1 MILYFAD
8 RKMNILGQASTGLP
22 DGNVIEDDVKTE
34 EVDSG
39 VVTFSCCIPYTDNT
53 REKVERQT
61 EAGNYLLRKNGSE
74 NEFYTIIESESDTET
89 REVYIYAEDAGMDLL
104 NEVLKSSGDGVP
116 RSLKEYITDA
126 VYDSGFEI
134 GINESDDMEKIYYAL
149 DEQTA
154 SERILAMAERF
165 GCEIS
170 YSFEIEQLTITHK
183 YINIFRKRGKEL
195 GIQLTLHKDIDKITI
210 KKTVA
215 NLATALLCTG
225 ANDTAGVAVSLD
237 GYEYDDGD
245 FYTDGHYLKSRKA
258 VEKWSRYVWDKEPG
272 RLAGQDGHIVKRFTY
287 DTVSQEELCKQAV
300 AELKKI
306 CDTEVNYEA
315 EINRLPDGLQIGDT
329 VNIVD
334 DAGSL
339 YLSAR
344 ILKLETSVANDTKK
358 ATLGDYLIRKSGIS
372 EKVEELAGNFAEAM
386 KARPLF
392 TWTAYADDQNGT
404 GISLSPDA
412 KAYMGTAVNR
422 TTEEPDLSDPSIF
435 TWIKV
440 KGDKGDKGDTGPQ
453 GNPTG
458 ITVSAAEP
466 TSKFTGMLWKHTGTV
481 SGLVSNATYRWNGSS
496 WELYL
501 FTAENISVNDLA
513 ALNATIGGWEIKP
526 GKLQTTYDKNG
537 ASDEN
542 QIVHNYSTI
551 VSFNTDSDKIINLI
565 LTDDVP
571 DSGDGNAITSQVNTY
586 INNLGSFVSRYIN
599 DANDPDG
606 YYSEVINEP
615 GMVRVTSHYDLD
627 METEISAGTVL
638 ITCDSDIVR
647 LDYEGLNAPN
657 GSVISNYIY
666 ANASYTIGTYEAI
679 GKSGNCAVFGNNSA
693 ITRIATKTVSASN
706 TGYSFGIGNGYQA
719 ALASSWEQNAD
730 IYLCGG
736 QDSTSKFLRSYPIYA
751 RTYANAANVVV
762 TGTGI
767 IGRST
772 SSSIR
777 YKHDVEYYSNAEH
790 RVIDDDHVV
799 SGQMD
804 EDELLKVLDIPV
816 VSFRYN
822 DGYITGE
829 ADYDYDKPVVGFI
842 ADDVAA
848 VCPECATYT
857 DIDGEMVPESWDE
870 RQMIPRM
877 LYVIQK
883 QQKQIHDMKISHDA
897 EMKKMEGKLS
907 ALEEEIKQM
916 AKQIQTVKEV

>member
-1 MILYFAD
+1 MAIKSADQITIVDVTDAYSVILTSEAYTFVGNTSGAP
-8 RKMNILGQASTGLP
+8 SGL
-22 DGNVIEDDVKTE
+22 KCT
-34 EVDSG
+34 
-39 VVTFSCCIPYTDNT
+39 
-53 REKVERQT
+53 
-61 EAGNYLLRKNGSE
+61 
-74 NEFYTIIESESDTET
+74 
-89 REVYIYAEDAGMDLL
+89 
-104 NEVLKSSGDGVP
+104 
-116 RSLKEYITDA
+116 TDA
-126 VYDSGFEI
+126 VAFCGTNQCSVVNVTAGDIVCPTGISASVSNSGSSKVTITFTTTATITAACEATI
-134 GINESDDMEKIYYAL
+134 PVVVDGITVNKKFSFAVAKTGATGAAGKGISSTVVEYVGSTSNTTVPTSGWSSTIPSVAAGSYLWTKTTINYTSGDP
-149 DEQTA
+149 
-154 SERILAMAERF
+154 S
-165 GCEIS
+165 IS
-170 YSFEIEQLTITHK
+170 YS
-183 YINIFRKRGKEL
+183 
-195 GIQLTLHKDIDKITI
+195 
-210 KKTVA
+210 VA
-215 NLATALLCTG
+215 KQGTTG
-225 ANDTAGVAVSLD
+225 A
-237 GYEYDDGD
+237 
-245 FYTDGHYLKSRKA
+245 
-258 VEKWSRYVWDKEPG
+258 
-272 RLAGQDGHIVKRFTY
+272 
-287 DTVSQEELCKQAV
+287 
-300 AELKKI
+300 
-306 CDTEVNYEA
+306 
-315 EINRLPDGLQIGDT
+315 
-329 VNIVD
+329 
-334 DAGSL
+334 
-339 YLSAR
+339 
-344 ILKLETSVANDTKK
+344 
-358 ATLGDYLIRKSGIS
+358 
-372 EKVEELAGNFAEAM
+372 
-386 KARPLF
+386 
-392 TWTAYADDQNGT
+392 
-404 GISLSPDA
+404 
-412 KAYMGTAVNR
+412 
-422 TTEEPDLSDPSIF
+422 
-435 TWIKV
+435 

-458 ITVSAAEP
+458 ITVSATEP

-679 GKSGNCAVFGNNSA
+679 GKSGNYAVFGNNSA

-719 ALASSWEQNAD
+719 ALTSSWEQNAD

-804 EDELLKVLDIPV
+804 ENELLKILEIPV
-816 VSFRYN
+816 VSFKYN

-829 ADYDYDKPVVGFI
+829 SDYDYDKPVVGFI
-842 ADDVAA
+842 ADDVAK
-848 VCPECATYT
+848 VCPECATYI
-857 DIDGEMVPESWDE
+857 DIDGKAVPESWDE

-883 QQKQIHDMKISHDA
+883 HHEQIRDTRIEYNADIAKIETMLA
-897 EMKKMEGKLS
+897 L
-907 ALEEEIKQM
+907 LEEEIKQM
-916 AKQIQTVKEV
+916 AKQIQTAKEV

>member
-1 MILYFAD
+1 MYSEVFSIFNIHVFYYTGSSYNPNTNISGWGVVFSSRGEPFESQYSFNTELVANSLTPYKPIYLVGTVGEDGLYYLDEVWWTQIPTTEGKVYVLVGACYDSTTSYCRITLYENNRWYVYDGEKLQDFNVGSMVSKVDVEYYLSTSSTSLSGGSWQTTAPTWVD
-8 RKMNILGQASTGLP
+8 GKYMWSRTKITDGAGKVTYAPSENGTCIAGATGSTGATGKGVSSIVEQYYKSTSATSLSGGSWSTTYP
-22 DGNVIEDDVKTE
+22 GWENGKYIWTRSVI
-34 EVDSG
+34 S
-39 VVTFSCCIPYTDNT
+39 YTDNST
-53 REKVERQT
+53 PTTTTAVCVTGQK
-61 EAGNYLLRKNGSE
+61 
-74 NEFYTIIESESDTET
+74 
-89 REVYIYAEDAGMDLL
+89 
-104 NEVLKSSGDGVP
+104 GD
-116 RSLKEYITDA
+116 
-126 VYDSGFEI
+126 
-134 GINESDDMEKIYYAL
+134 
-149 DEQTA
+149 
-154 SERILAMAERF
+154 
-165 GCEIS
+165 
-170 YSFEIEQLTITHK
+170 
-183 YINIFRKRGKEL
+183 
-195 GIQLTLHKDIDKITI
+195 
-210 KKTVA
+210 
-215 NLATALLCTG
+215 TG
-225 ANDTAGVAVSLD
+225 A
-237 GYEYDDGD
+237 
-245 FYTDGHYLKSRKA
+245 
-258 VEKWSRYVWDKEPG
+258 
-272 RLAGQDGHIVKRFTY
+272 
-287 DTVSQEELCKQAV
+287 
-300 AELKKI
+300 
-306 CDTEVNYEA
+306 
-315 EINRLPDGLQIGDT
+315 
-329 VNIVD
+329 
-334 DAGSL
+334 
-339 YLSAR
+339 
-344 ILKLETSVANDTKK
+344 
-358 ATLGDYLIRKSGIS
+358 
-372 EKVEELAGNFAEAM
+372 
-386 KARPLF
+386 
-392 TWTAYADDQNGT
+392 
-404 GISLSPDA
+404 
-412 KAYMGTAVNR
+412 
-422 TTEEPDLSDPSIF
+422 
-435 TWIKV
+435 

-458 ITVSAAEP
+458 ITVSATEP

-679 GKSGNCAVFGNNSA
+679 GKSGNYAVFGNNSA

-804 EDELLKVLDIPV
+804 ENELLKILEIPV
-816 VSFRYN
+816 VSFKYN

-829 ADYDYDKPVVGFI
+829 SDYDYDKPVVGFI
-842 ADDVAA
+842 ADDVAK
-848 VCPECATYT
+848 VCPECATYI
-857 DIDGEMVPESWDE
+857 DIDGKAVPESWDE

-897 EMKKMEGKLS
+897 EMKKMEEKLS
-907 ALEEEIKQM
+907 ALEREVNEIKCSLM
-916 AKQIQTVKEV
+916 NS